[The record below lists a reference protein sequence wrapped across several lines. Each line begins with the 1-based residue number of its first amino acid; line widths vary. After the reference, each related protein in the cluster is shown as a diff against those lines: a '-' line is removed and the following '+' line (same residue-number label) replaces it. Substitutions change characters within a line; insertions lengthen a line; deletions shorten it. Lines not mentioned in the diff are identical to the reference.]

1 MKSFSLCFRG
11 TFLAKKYFMKLR
23 KVLGGKVAL
32 NLIVMKPR
40 IIICLLAVLMFYTM
54 TIPSAIAEPTVETVA
69 PIQTENDEDLQQIL
83 QSSLSI
89 VELDKEIERIGQKLE
104 GLQQTLTL
112 TAEQIDQQEVQISNK
127 REQAG
132 KVLLAYYMGE
142 RDGII
147 FNLLKSDTFEGFLL
161 AIEFIEL
168 ILSNDKQILT
178 TYVDEYRVLQSS
190 YGAYKDEQNKLI
202 TLQEQ
207 LQLQRN
213 RVSLLEQQIDQ
224 QLTSRSDAE
233 RIQLLI
239 EQLTTFWEEKGLIE
253 VQTYFQELA
262 KSMNELPGWLQ
273 ENQQYISMKGFK
285 YKIELPD
292 DALNSF
298 LRGQNEMFND
308 FAFTFEE
315 NSIIAKGQRDNIEIE
330 LKGHYSL
337 VEKPTNYIEF
347 TVDELYFNGFLL
359 PDPTKNEL
367 EAQFNLNFYPSYIL
381 SMLRAKSV
389 AVTDGILT
397 IELQLVI

>member
-1 MKSFSLCFRG
+1 
-11 TFLAKKYFMKLR
+11 
-23 KVLGGKVAL
+23 
-32 NLIVMKPR
+32 MKPR